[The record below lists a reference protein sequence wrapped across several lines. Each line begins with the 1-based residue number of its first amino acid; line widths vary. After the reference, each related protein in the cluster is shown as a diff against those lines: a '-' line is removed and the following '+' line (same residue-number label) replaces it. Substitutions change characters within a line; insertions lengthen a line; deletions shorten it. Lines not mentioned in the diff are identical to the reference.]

1 MSTEDWNNLNG
12 NHEDLKPLSDP
23 RPVLAPILNPTTI
36 SQSNIQSATQPVV
49 EETASVS
56 ETKKGKKEKK
66 EKLRSEK
73 APGGGCLC
81 RGLRRYP
88 RNGRHD
94 AVFPELG
101 EPGTL

>member
-56 ETKKGKKEKK
+56 ETKKGKNEKRKERK
-66 EKLRSEK
+66 ERE
-73 APGGGCLC
+73 A
-81 RGLRRYP
+81 
-88 RNGRHD
+88 
-94 AVFPELG
+94 F
-101 EPGTL
+101 